1 MGNET
6 ELLVCY
12 HCGNRVPQKRV
23 GYQRGQKLYEHIDG
37 RRYSEDFDYYLYQC
51 PTCQGISIYGDFAA
65 YPRADSMAKQRIYP
79 RGPQLVPEDHKVA
92 SRGCIPQRIVK
103 MYEEI
108 WPLRHIVPNAFAGQ
122 VRRALEFICHDQNAR
137 GRTLCERLRDL
148 ASRGTFPGY
157 FSEVTDL
164 MRQIGNLGAHAEDS
178 EVDFWDAE
186 LLDDFFRAVVEYIY
200 VVPSKIVRMKQ
211 RIAQASADDT

>member
-51 PTCQGISIYGDFAA
+51 PTCQGINIYGDFAA
-65 YPRADSMAKQRIYP
+65 YP
-79 RGPQLVPEDHKVA
+79 
-92 SRGCIPQRIVK
+92 
-103 MYEEI
+103 
-108 WPLRHIVPNAFAGQ
+108 
-122 VRRALEFICHDQNAR
+122 
-137 GRTLCERLRDL
+137 
-148 ASRGTFPGY
+148 
-157 FSEVTDL
+157 
-164 MRQIGNLGAHAEDS
+164 
-178 EVDFWDAE
+178 
-186 LLDDFFRAVVEYIY
+186 Y